1 MRDWKTKIGFDN
13 NSLSGDPAFVN
24 AAGADGI
31 RGAVGGVD
39 HGADDDFS
47 LQTSSPALNRGD
59 LTASYFKEPV
69 GSGGDGDRID
79 IGATGGTTSANPGP
93 AQLVQVLGSTGD
105 QRYTVGQPTTISF
118 RSAGLTAQD
127 PVLFVDA
134 AGGAV
139 QGSETWNV
147 WQANSYTAP
156 ANTTTY
162 TASSPINA
170 NGLDI
175 PAAVLN
181 NMQVFYTSTNP
192 VTKYNVPLA
201 DGTYHV
207 TLVFADNQSTAVGQR
222 VFDILGNGV
231 TYGAKFDPF
240 KSAGA
245 ANKATTFSFDITTTG
260 GTGLALG
267 LKEITGAAILNGIEI
282 TRTNL
287 AASVWTASADVS
299 YDNGQTWTNV
309 ANGLSLDQ
317 FGSGSFS
324 FTPGVATNGFAG
336 LLRLTATDGVH
347 TVVDQSQGAFM
358 VAPSGNTYYV
368 NDGSTAGD
376 VYTTAVGNDNN
387 TGKTANNPM
396 ASLAALLNVYKLQP
410 GDIVY
415 VDSGT
420 YTLPTEI
427 TFGATQSGTAANPIR
442 IVGAG
447 ATTILD
453 RGTIASNASVFRFA
467 GGHDISIESMV
478 LKEGGST
485 VNVLANSGSTDVSLK
500 GLDISGFSTD
510 AVNVGAGD
518 GGFSLTGSNIH
529 DATGPTSVDGIDLDS
544 VVNATVSGNTISRT
558 RYGIYANN
566 TFSLTISGNLF
577 NLDVTGVEAYQS
589 AYTADNSSIVNILGN
604 IVTGSLGTGIDIS
617 ASYGTA
623 TVRGNTISGATSS
636 FGLTSGGYVNVDS
649 NELFNNSGGIQVG
662 YFNTVTN
669 NNVHDNLTYGILR
682 LRNVERFR
690 EYAEE
695 Q

>member
-1 MRDWKTKIGFDN
+1 
-13 NSLSGDPAFVN
+13 
-24 AAGADGI
+24 
-31 RGAVGGVD
+31 
-39 HGADDDFS
+39 
-47 LQTSSPALNRGD
+47 
-59 LTASYFKEPV
+59 
-69 GSGGDGDRID
+69 
-79 IGATGGTTSANPGP
+79 
-93 AQLVQVLGSTGD
+93 
-105 QRYTVGQPTTISF
+105 
-118 RSAGLTAQD
+118 
-127 PVLFVDA
+127 
-134 AGGAV
+134 
-139 QGSETWNV
+139 
-147 WQANSYTAP
+147 
-156 ANTTTY
+156 
-162 TASSPINA
+162 
-170 NGLDI
+170 
-175 PAAVLN
+175 
-181 NMQVFYTSTNP
+181 
-192 VTKYNVPLA
+192 
-201 DGTYHV
+201 
-207 TLVFADNQSTAVGQR
+207 
-222 VFDILGNGV
+222 
-231 TYGAKFDPF
+231 
-240 KSAGA
+240 
-245 ANKATTFSFDITTTG
+245 
-260 GTGLALG
+260 
-267 LKEITGAAILNGIEI
+267 
-282 TRTNL
+282 
-287 AASVWTASADVS
+287 
-299 YDNGQTWTNV
+299 
-309 ANGLSLDQ
+309 
-317 FGSGSFS
+317 
-324 FTPGVATNGFAG
+324 
-336 LLRLTATDGVH
+336 
-347 TVVDQSQGAFM
+347 M

-529 DATGPTSVDGIDLDS
+529 DATAPTSVDGIDLDS

-636 FGLTSGGYVNVDS
+636 FGLTSGGYVNVNS

-669 NNVHDNLTYGILR
+669 NNVHDNLTYGIYVYGTSSVSGNTLKNNDTGAYLYSGSPSFFNNTLINNKTVGISIGSSSPQIFDNTILQSGGTAILAANSNAATVKNNVFQLTGGIVFNANAVAVSLIASDYNLFDLEGAATFANWAGQAVADFNAWHFGTGLDTHSLTGNPQFTDAAHGNYILAPTSPGIDAGDPGSPFSQEPGFNGGRVNLGMEGNTARATQSASQVVQVLGPNGLDKLETGQPATITFRTDGVSGLEAAALLNSGGANVTGQSPDRFGLPTAFPASTRHRQARPSIRQARRSSDPPRYTPIR
-682 LRNVERFR
+682 LQATPKSATNSPRQSAWPMATTSSTCILPSITLSASGPGCSTSGSTVSWLPPISIFTPRPEMPSTRRWLPASRRPQPVARVSSSN
-690 EYAEE
+690 
-695 Q
+695 